1 MPTITLDEEQQR
13 KVLLAAGN
21 RWNAVRN
28 AMGIDPSARQPGTL
42 DDNPPPGVDT
52 DALQEREAAEVLV
65 EEQTEGG
72 A

>member
-52 DALQEREAAEVLV
+52 DALQVSEATEVPL
-65 EEQTEGG
+65 EEQTPGG